1 MCCQVCLCATAR
13 LGWLFM
19 TRVRTIDKVE
29 SWLEGRG
36 CALMWEGGVRQ
47 GRGRVKR
54 VAEALERPRTV
65 ANGEHGM
72 KHSVFKCW
80 SLTNFVFNI

>member
-1 MCCQVCLCATAR
+1 MLSGLSPCH
-13 LGWLFM
+13 GLFM

-36 CALMWEGGVRQ
+36 CALSWERGVRQ
-47 GRGRVKR
+47 GKGRVKR
-54 VAEALERPRTV
+54 VAEALERPVTV
-65 ANGEHGM
+65 ANGGEHDM

-80 SLTNFVFNI
+80 SLTEILKKNT